1 MYGDKYPN
9 FSLKGVD
16 GKHYDQNQFKDKEFV
31 CIVLYSNHC
40 KISQSF
46 EEVIKEISK
55 LLVSQNSILLLVS
68 PNNENALL
76 PDELAF
82 SDVGDSLKEMRIR
95 SEERNFKF
103 PYLYDGEKQTISNQL
118 SAKSTPHAF
127 LFNNERKLVYSG
139 RIGDYSEPKNIN
151 KSDLYQTYRKA
162 RSHTHINQIIT
173 KVHGTAIKTKED
185 IFLANEVRRRHSEES
200 VKIRSINQQ
209 TLEFF
214 LKYNLGKTSLFYL
227 WTSKDEYSRDNLLV
241 LSEIYKIFR
250 KRGLK
255 LYTINID
262 KNLKETELQL
272 EKAQLSASNFIL
284 PGNEISPLVRYIPN
298 NTIKVT
304 PLTILFSRE
313 QQKLFSKIGSID
325 SLILKRIILENL

>member
-1 MYGDKYPN
+1 MLSIISFQSLYGDKYPN

-103 PYLYDGEKQTISNQL
+103 PYLYDGEKQTISTQL

-151 KSDLYQTYRKA
+151 KSRVALME
-162 RSHTHINQIIT
+162 HWIH
-173 KVHGTAIKTKED
+173 
-185 IFLANEVRRRHSEES
+185 RH
-200 VKIRSINQQ
+200 
-209 TLEFF
+209 
-214 LKYNLGKTSLFYL
+214 
-227 WTSKDEYSRDNLLV
+227 
-241 LSEIYKIFR
+241 
-250 KRGLK
+250 
-255 LYTINID
+255 
-262 KNLKETELQL
+262 
-272 EKAQLSASNFIL
+272 NF
-284 PGNEISPLVRYIPN
+284 
-298 NTIKVT
+298 K
-304 PLTILFSRE
+304 
-313 QQKLFSKIGSID
+313 K
-325 SLILKRIILENL
+325 